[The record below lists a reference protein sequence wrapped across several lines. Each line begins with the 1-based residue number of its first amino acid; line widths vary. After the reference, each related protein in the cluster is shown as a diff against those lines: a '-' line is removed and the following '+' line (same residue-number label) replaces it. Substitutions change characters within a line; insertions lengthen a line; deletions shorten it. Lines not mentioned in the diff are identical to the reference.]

1 MSELDDSIVDEFLVD
16 SHEALDRLDHD
27 LVGLEQ
33 DPASAP
39 LLKSAFRTLHTIKG
53 TCSFLGFRR
62 LERLTHAGEHLL
74 AKLRSGELA
83 FSAPIASTLLAV
95 GDRVRSLLAHIET
108 QRCEPEGEDSALI
121 TRLEQVALGESDIS
135 TRVGRVSANDEQ
147 DGPLTQQH
155 VRVDVRLLDGLM
167 NHVGEL
173 VLARNHLMQ
182 LVAAE
187 DWSAV
192 PTAAQRMDAVT
203 SRLQEATTRTR
214 MQPISTLWTRV
225 PRLVRDVASA
235 CGKRVVLEMEGTD
248 TELDRTLVEALKDP
262 LTHLVRNAIDH
273 GIESPSA
280 RIAAG
285 KPAEGRLRLRAFH
298 EAGQVHLELSDDGAG
313 LDVARIREKAMQRG
327 LVTPEEASRH
337 TEADWMRCIF
347 LPGFSTAA
355 TVTAISGRGV
365 GMDVVRSSIQRVGGT
380 VEVHSEQGRG
390 TTLRLR
396 MPLTLAIIPALIVE
410 AVGERY
416 AIPQVNLVE
425 LVRVSAADLPGRIES
440 VHGAPVY
447 RLRGRLLPLLSLA
460 TELHGVSNPPA
471 TPRSLVVLR
480 AEGRTFGLLT
490 QGVHDTEEI
499 VVKPLSE
506 RLCTRTL
513 FAGATIRGDGN
524 VALILDVSAL
534 AARAGLTAVDPRRA
548 TAEVATPHIASHASL
563 LVTTLAGHTV
573 ALALPGVARI
583 EEFDGAAFERLEDA
597 PAVQYRGTVLSV
609 EALCP
614 PSAPHHP
621 LCVQPGRTYPVIVH
635 GEGAARIGFVV
646 ERIDD
651 VVEQLGPTPK
661 GRAVVR
667 DTIVEFV
674 DLDARTGSTS
684 PHREAA

>member
-53 TCSFLGFRR
+53 TCSFFGFHR

-83 FSAPIASTLLAV
+83 FSATIASTLLAV
-95 GDRVRSLLAHIET
+95 GDRVRTLLTHIEAH
-108 QRCEPEGEDSALI
+108 RSEPKGEDAALI
-121 TRLEQVALGESDIS
+121 ARLEQVALGEPDATTGMAEAS
-135 TRVGRVSANDEQ
+135 VSGDQ
-147 DGPLTQQH
+147 DGPLTHQS
-155 VRVDVRLLDGLM
+155 VRVDVRVLDGLM

-173 VLARNHLMQ
+173 VLARNQLMQ

-187 DWSAV
+187 DWTAV
-192 PTAAQRMDAVT
+192 PAAAQRMDAVT

-214 MQPISTLWTRV
+214 MQPISTLWTRI

-235 CGKRVVLEMEGTD
+235 CGKRVVLQMEGSD

-273 GIESPSA
+273 GIESPSE
-280 RIAAG
+280 RVAAG
-285 KPAEGRLRLRAFH
+285 KPAEGRLHLRAFH
-298 EAGQVHLELSDDGAG
+298 EAGQVHLELSDDGGG
-313 LDVARIREKAMQRG
+313 LDVARIREKAVQRG
-327 LVTPEEASRH
+327 LVSSDEASRF

-347 LPGFSTAA
+347 LPGFSTA
-355 TVTAISGRGV
+355 TSVTAISGRGV

-380 VEVHSEQGRG
+380 VDVHSERGRG

-410 AVGERY
+410 AGGERY

-425 LVRVSAADLPGRIES
+425 LVRISAAELPSRIES
-440 VHGAPVY
+440 VQGAPVY
-447 RLRGRLLPLLSLA
+447 RLRGHLLPLVSLA
-460 TELHGVSNPPA
+460 QVLHGA
-471 TPRSLVVLR
+471 TSSPVLPRSLVVLR

-506 RLCTRTL
+506 RLRTRTL
-513 FAGATIRGDGN
+513 FAGATIRGDGH

-534 AARAGLTAVDPRRA
+534 ASRAGLTAVDNRRE
-548 TAEVATPHIASHASL
+548 TGSLETPEVRSHASL
-563 LVTTLAGHTV
+563 LVTTLAGHAV

-583 EEFDGAAFERLEDA
+583 EEFDGATFERLQDS
-597 PAVQYRGTVLSV
+597 PVVQYRGTVLALV
-609 EALCP
+609 ALCP
-614 PSAPHHP
+614 QSAAQTP

-635 GEGAARIGFVV
+635 GAGETRTGFVV
-646 ERIDD
+646 DRIDD
-651 VVEQLGPTPK
+651 VIEQVGPRPK

-667 DTIVEFV
+667 GSIVEFV
-674 DLDARTGSTS
+674 DLDDCAAWGARA
-684 PHREAA
+684 REAA

>member
-1 MSELDDSIVDEFLVD
+1 MSELDENIVDEFLVD

-27 LVGLEQ
+27 LVGLER

-53 TCSFLGFRR
+53 TCSFFGFRR

-83 FSAPIASTLLAV
+83 FSETIASTLLAV
-95 GDRVRSLLAHIET
+95 GDRVRTLLAHIES
-108 QRCEPEGEDSALI
+108 QRCEPQGEDAALI
-121 TRLEQVALGESDIS
+121 ARLEQVALAAAD
-135 TRVGRVSANDEQ
+135 SAAGAAEASAGD
-147 DGPLTQQH
+147 DHDAPLAQQN
-155 VRVDVRLLDGLM
+155 VRVDVRVLDGLM

-182 LVAAE
+182 LVAAQ
-187 DWSAV
+187 DWPAV
-192 PTAAQRMDAVT
+192 PAAAQRMDAVT

-214 MQPISTLWTRV
+214 MQPISTLWTRI

-273 GIESPSA
+273 GIEPPSD

-285 KPAEGRLRLRAFH
+285 KPANGRLRLRAFH
-298 EAGQVHLELSDDGAG
+298 EAGQVHLELSDDGGG
-313 LDVARIREKAMQRG
+313 LDVVRIRDKAIQRG
-327 LVTPEEASRH
+327 LVTPEEASRQ
-337 TEADWMRCIF
+337 TDVDWMNCIF

-355 TVTAISGRGV
+355 NVTAISGRGV

-380 VEVHSEQGRG
+380 VEVNSERGRG
-390 TTLRLR
+390 TTLHLR

-410 AVGERY
+410 SVGERY

-425 LVRVSAADLPGRIES
+425 LVRVSAADLPARIES
-440 VHGAPVY
+440 VQGAPVY
-447 RLRGRLLPLLSLA
+447 RLRGRLLPLVSL
-460 TELHGVSNPPA
+460 TEELHGESSVPLA
-471 TPRSLVVLR
+471 PRSLVVLR

-490 QGVHDTEEI
+490 HGVHDTEEI

-506 RLCTRTL
+506 RLRTRTL
-513 FAGATIRGDGN
+513 FAGATIRGDGR

-534 AARAGLTAVDPRRA
+534 ASRAGLLSEDTHRDTTDTSAAQSP
-548 TAEVATPHIASHASL
+548 SHASL
-563 LVTTLAGHTV
+563 LVTTLAGHRV
-573 ALALPGVARI
+573 ALALAGVARI
-583 EEFDGAAFERLEDA
+583 EEFDGGTFERVEDA

-609 EALCP
+609 VALRT
-614 PSAPHHP
+614 PSAALVP

-635 GEGAARIGFVV
+635 GEGATRTGFVV
-646 ERIDD
+646 DRIDD
-651 VVEQLGPTPK
+651 VIEQQGPVSS
-661 GRAVVR
+661 GRAVLRGTV
-667 DTIVEFV
+667 VEFV
-674 DLDARTGSTS
+674 DLDNCVVPRGDAR
-684 PHREAA
+684 AAA